1 MGTIFAALGVGAVLA
16 LIALAKTYIIHK
28 KLNK

>member
-1 MGTIFAALGVGAVLA
+1 METIFMALGVGAVLA
-16 LIALAKTYIIHK
+16 LIALAKTYVIRK